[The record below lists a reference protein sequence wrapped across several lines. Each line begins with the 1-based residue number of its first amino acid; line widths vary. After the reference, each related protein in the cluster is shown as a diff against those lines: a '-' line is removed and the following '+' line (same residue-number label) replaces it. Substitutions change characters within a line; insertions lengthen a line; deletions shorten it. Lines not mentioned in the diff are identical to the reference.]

1 MQDSKSCEHAPM
13 RPTAPRNDRMTAAAR
28 FLSRRLRWTKFTR
41 GDGARSSVLWLLA
54 MTGVLFVSA
63 ACSPRETP
71 PQLAFTPGPAYR
83 LTDQTLITD
92 LYSVETPP
100 GWRVVAGPAEDPYTF
115 QFVAPDNDAII
126 VISNHE
132 IATPPVPLGV
142 EAGSVM
148 SPRTIQLE
156 VGGQAITV
164 MLVAP
169 TTLTE
174 GLTPTLDRVVASL
187 R

>member
-1 MQDSKSCEHAPM
+1 M
-13 RPTAPRNDRMTAAAR
+13 RPTA
-28 FLSRRLRWTKFTR
+28 RRR
-41 GDGARSSVLWLLA
+41 GDGGAGNVA
-54 MTGVLFVSA
+54 PAGVWGSTPLLFVILVLLS

-83 LTDQTLITD
+83 LTDRTLITD
-92 LYSVETPP
+92 LYSVETPS
-100 GWRVVAGPAEDPYTF
+100 GWRVIAGPAEDPYTF

-132 IATPPVPLGV
+132 ITTPPVPLGV
-142 EAGSVM
+142 DTTSEM
-148 SPRTIQLE
+148 SPRTTQLE
-156 VGGQAITV
+156 VGGQTITV

-169 TTLTE
+169 SILTE
-174 GLTPTLDRVVASL
+174 VMTPTLDRVVASL